1 MGWFN
6 WLVLAEEI
14 AEPEEGDGEGL
25 NDKKAAKFCGIS
37 RDDWSEVKHQGNVD
51 ACHEGELDERIERK
65 LKQGKSWW

>member
-14 AEPEEGDGEGL
+14 AEPEEGDGKRL
-25 NDKKAAKFCGIS
+25 TDKRAPGFLGITQDEWTKA
-37 RDDWSEVKHQGNVD
+37 KHQGNVD
-51 ACHEGELDERIERK
+51 ASLEGELDERIERK